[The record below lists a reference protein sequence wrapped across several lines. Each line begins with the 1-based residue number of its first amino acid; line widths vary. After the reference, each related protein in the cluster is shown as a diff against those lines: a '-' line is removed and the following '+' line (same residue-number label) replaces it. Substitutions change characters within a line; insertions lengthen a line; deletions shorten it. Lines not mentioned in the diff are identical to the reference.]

1 MKQLDTKRLGDAVE
15 AVLNALAPPVCPTK
29 EEALQ
34 VLMHVTAVLLE
45 GRSKAFITSYLVK
58 IAGMLDGQFDR
69 SAPLDAC
76 LSCGG
81 SGNLMTGG
89 RSGGGMPA
97 PYGTITCSACKGTG
111 KIS

>member
-1 MKQLDTKRLGDAVE
+1 MKQLDTKHLGDAVE

-34 VLMHVTAVLLE
+34 VLMHVTAGLLE
-45 GRSKAFITSYLVK
+45 GRDKAYVASYLVK
-58 IAGMLDGQFDR
+58 ITEMLGGKFDR
-69 SAPLDAC
+69 ESSDAC
-76 LSCGG
+76 HSCHGHG
-81 SGNLMTGG
+81 YLMVGG

-97 PYGTITCSACKGTG
+97 QYGTISCSTCKGTG